1 MEGREGGNSA
11 PGVGSPPALPCS
23 LGPVTA
29 GTVAASVKQRHPSL
43 RPVTFPLCNS
53 PVELSCVF
61 PSAPTL
67 GKQRDMSSYGTR
79 HSRAPC
85 DVAVVIAGLRAGGQ
99 GGNNRSFRGQCSE
112 GRSQRTQAPGILFT
126 FRTAEARIVEKY

>member
-1 MEGREGGNSA
+1 MSRESGAS
-11 PGVGSPPALPCS
+11 SALPCS

-29 GTVAASVKQRHPSL
+29 ATVATSVKQRHPSL
-43 RPVTFPLCNS
+43 RSVPFPLCNS
-53 PVELSCVF
+53 LVALSCVF
-61 PSAPTL
+61 SSPPAL

-85 DVAVVIAGLRAGGQ
+85 HVPVLVGGFRAGGQ
-99 GGNNRSFRGQCSE
+99 RGNDCSFRGQCSE

-126 FRTAEARIVEKY
+126 FRIAEARIVEKY